1 MPLEPEHTRRLL
13 AAEGY
18 LELGMPLDAMEEL
31 ELIATDGWH
40 VPEVLMLQ
48 MEVCRQL
55 EKWDRMQALASR
67 LAKND
72 PDEVQWAVSWAFATR
87 RADSI
92 ESAQRI
98 LLHALERHPSEPI
111 LHFNLGCYA
120 CQLGDLEGA
129 KKRLAVAFE
138 LDSSWRMLALKDE
151 DLRPLW
157 DFLAG

>member
-1 MPLEPEHTRRLL
+1 MPLESEDSRRLI

-31 ELIATDGWH
+31 ELIATDGRH
-40 VPEVLMLQ
+40 VPEVLVLQ
-48 MEVCRQL
+48 MEVYRQL
-55 EKWDRMQALASR
+55 KKWDLMQVLASR

-92 ESAQRI
+92 ESAQRV
-98 LLHALERHPSEPI
+98 LLHALERHPFEPI